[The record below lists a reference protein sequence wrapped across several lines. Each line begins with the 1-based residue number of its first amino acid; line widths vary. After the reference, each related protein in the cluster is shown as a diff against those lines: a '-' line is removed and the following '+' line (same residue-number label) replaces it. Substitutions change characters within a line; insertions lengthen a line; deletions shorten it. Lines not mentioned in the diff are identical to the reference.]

1 MENLDEYSF
10 LFGILKDPHGSY
22 SPLLGIPFLD
32 SFMTW
37 GYDGGG
43 LVIFGGHQVN
53 IGGGL

>member
-1 MENLDEYSF
+1 MEKGFKNFFD
-10 LFGILKDPHGSY
+10 KDSIYHS
-22 SPLLGIPFLD
+22 FLD

-43 LVIFGGHQVN
+43 LVIFDGHQVN